1 MVMEIGLMRLLTK
14 KITDGGRMDDYQPR
28 KSLGQ
33 HWLNDGATLN
43 KIVDYAKL
51 NSKDYVVEIGPGL
64 GSLTSLISA
73 KAGKVLAVEVDEQ
86 LFNNL
91 KNFNQADNLEFVN
104 QDILKFDLTK
114 LPKDYKI
121 VANIPYYLTSHL
133 IRLLT
138 DSINP
143 PIKIVLLIQKEVA
156 ERIDAKPGSMSVL
169 SVVVQQYFDVEKKNI
184 VLAEMFTP
192 PPKVD
197 SQIIVLSRRA
207 KPVIKTDN
215 DKDFFRLVR
224 VGFSARRKTLE
235 NSLSNGLRINK
246 QQVRE
251 IIIDAKL
258 DPSVRPQVLT
268 ILQWGQLFKVFKTR
282 NIV

>member
-1 MVMEIGLMRLLTK
+1 
-14 KITDGGRMDDYQPR
+14 MDDYQPR

>member
-1 MVMEIGLMRLLTK
+1 MVIGRMQLPTK
-14 KITDGGRMDDYQPR
+14 KIMDGGRMDDYQPR

-33 HWLNDGATLN
+33 HWLNDPDTLD
-43 KIVDYAKL
+43 KIVNYAQITA
-51 NSKDYVVEIGPGL
+51 KDYVLEIGPGL
-64 GSLTSLISA
+64 GSLTTLLSA
-73 KAGKVLAVEVDEQ
+73 KAGSVLAIEIDEQ
-86 LFNNL
+86 LFRNL

-104 QDILKFDLTK
+104 EDILKFDLTK

-138 DSINP
+138 ESTNP
-143 PIKIVLLIQKEVA
+143 PSKIVLLIQKEVA

-169 SVVVQQYFDVEKKNI
+169 SVVVQQYFDVEKKDV

-197 SQIIVLSRRA
+197 SQIIVLSRRS
-207 KPVIKTDN
+207 KPVIKTEN
-215 DKDFFRLVR
+215 DKEFFRLVR

-235 NSLSNGLRINK
+235 NSLSNGLRMDK
-246 QQVRE
+246 KQVRE
-251 IIIDAKL
+251 NIIEAKL

-268 ILQWGQLFKVFKTR
+268 IEQWGQLFKVFKSQ
-282 NIV
+282 NLV

>member
-1 MVMEIGLMRLLTK
+1 MEIGLMRLLTK